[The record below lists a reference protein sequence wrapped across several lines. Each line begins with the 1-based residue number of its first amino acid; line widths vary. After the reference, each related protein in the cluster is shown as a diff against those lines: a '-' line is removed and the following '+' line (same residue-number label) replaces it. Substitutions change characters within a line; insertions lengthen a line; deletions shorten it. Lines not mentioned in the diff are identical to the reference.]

1 MKTVRLGLVFKYS
14 LYALFYQ
21 FFLRILLFFLHLVSE
36 YEELSTA
43 RAWDYSIKVQW
54 KCEYQNN
61 RSALCKT
68 LPFLKL
74 LLWQS

>member
-43 RAWDYSIKVQW
+43 RAWDYSVKVQ
-54 KCEYQNN
+54 
-61 RSALCKT
+61 
-68 LPFLKL
+68 
-74 LLWQS
+74 